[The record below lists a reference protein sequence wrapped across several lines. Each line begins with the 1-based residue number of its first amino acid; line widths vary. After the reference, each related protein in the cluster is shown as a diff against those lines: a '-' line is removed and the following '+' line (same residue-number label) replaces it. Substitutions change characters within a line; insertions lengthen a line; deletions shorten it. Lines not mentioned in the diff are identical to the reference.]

1 MLPDIVAPNTSPSQ
15 AVPWWK
21 IVYDFSSLTESIDR
35 GLHNVMSPFWTTIT
49 ELLIIG
55 VLILLFYALVGLFLV
70 YAERKVCAF
79 MQNRLGPNRIGPFG
93 IFQTI
98 ADLFKLLFKEL
109 IPIKNA
115 DGFLF
120 NLAPFIVIIASFM
133 AIAAIPFAKGLH
145 AIDLNIG
152 VLYVI
157 AVSAMGVIGVLLAGW
172 SSNNK
177 YSLIGAMRSGA
188 QIVSYE
194 LSVGLSI
201 ITIVILA
208 GSMQLSEIVEAQR
221 AGWFIFRGHIPAF
234 IAFVVFLISSTAE
247 TNRGPFDLAEAE
259 SELTAGY
266 HTEYSGIK
274 FAFFFL
280 AEYINMFI
288 VASIAA
294 TVFLGG
300 WMPFH
305 VGHWDGFNHVMDFI
319 PPFIWYI
326 GKTFF
331 VIFMMMWF
339 KWTFPRLRID
349 QLLTLEWKYLIVN
362 NYKSISLNEKYNK
375 LSEGNNTRC
384 LVAAERHESHRIILF
399 QTEYYSDSKIS

>member
-1 MLPDIVAPNTSPSQ
+1 MLLNILASNSMTALSE
-15 AVPWWK
+15 PWWK
-21 IVYDFSSLTESIDR
+21 VIYDFSSLTKWIDDSLR
-35 GLHNVMSPFWTTIT
+35 SNMSSFWATTT
-49 ELLIIG
+49 EMLIIG
-55 VLILLFYALVGLFLV
+55 VCILLFYALVGLFLV

-79 MQNRLGPNRIGPFG
+79 MQNRLGPNRVGPFG

-152 VLYVI
+152 ILYVM

-194 LSVGLSI
+194 LSVGLAL
-201 ITIVILA
+201 ITVVILA
-208 GSMQLSEIVEAQR
+208 GSMQLSVIVEAQR
-221 AGWFIFRGHIPAF
+221 DGWFIFKGHIPAF
-234 IAFVVFLISSTAE
+234 IAFIIFLISSTAE

-305 VGHWDGFNHVMDFI
+305 VGHWEGFNHIMDFI

-331 VIFMMMWF
+331 VIFLMMWF

-349 QLLTLEWKYLIVN
+349 QLLTLEWKYLLPINLVN
-362 NYKSISLNEKYNK
+362 VLIMAF
-375 LSEGNNTRC
+375 
-384 LVAAERHESHRIILF
+384 LVLMGWHF
-399 QTEYYSDSKIS
+399 

>member
-1 MLPDIVAPNTSPSQ
+1 MLPEIVALNTSPTLS
-15 AVPWWK
+15 VPWWK
-21 IVYDFSSLTESIDR
+21 VIYDFAPLTEWIDTS
-35 GLHNVMSPFWTTIT
+35 LHNAMSPFWTTVT
-49 ELLIIG
+49 EMLLIG

-79 MQNRLGPNRIGPFG
+79 MQNRLGPNRVGPFG

-133 AIAAIPFAKGLH
+133 AIAAIPFANGLH

-194 LSVGLSI
+194 LSVGLAL

-208 GSMQLSEIVEAQR
+208 GSMQLSVIVEAQR
-221 AGWFIFRGHIPAF
+221 DGWFIFKGHIPAF
-234 IAFVVFLISSTAE
+234 IAFIIFLISSTAE

-305 VGHWDGFNHVMDFI
+305 VGHWEGFNHVMDFI
-319 PPFIWYI
+319 PPFVWYI
-326 GKTFF
+326 GKTFG
-331 VIFMMMWF
+331 VIFIMMWF

-349 QLLTLEWKYLIVN
+349 QLLTLEWKYLLPINLVNVLIMAFIV
-362 NYKSISLNEKYNK
+362 LM
-375 LSEGNNTRC
+375 GW
-384 LVAAERHESHRIILF
+384 HF
-399 QTEYYSDSKIS
+399 

>member
-1 MLPDIVAPNTSPSQ
+1 MLLGAISNSVSALSE
-15 AVPWWK
+15 PWWR
-21 IVYDFSSLTESIDR
+21 VFYDFSSLTRWIDE
-35 GLHNVMSPFWTTIT
+35 GLRASTSQFWAVVI
-49 ELLIIG
+49 EMVIVG
-55 VLILLFYALVGLFLV
+55 VLILLFYAVIGLFLV

-79 MQNRLGPNRIGPFG
+79 MQNRLGPNRVGPFG

-98 ADLFKLLFKEL
+98 ADLVKLLLVEL
-109 IPIKNA
+109 VPIKNA
-115 DGFLF
+115 DKFLF
-120 NLAPFIVIIASFM
+120 NLAPYIVIIAGFM
-133 AIAAIPFAKGLH
+133 AIAAIPLAKGLH

-152 VLYVI
+152 VFYVI

-194 LSVGLSI
+194 LSVGLAL
-201 ITIVILA
+201 ITVVVLA

-221 AGWFIFRGHIPAF
+221 TGWFIFKGHIPAF
-234 IAFVVFLISSTAE
+234 IAFVIFLISSTAE

-259 SELTAGY
+259 SELTAGF

-280 AEYINMFI
+280 AEYMNMFI

-305 VGHWDGFNHVMDFI
+305 VGNWEGFNAVMDFI

-326 GKTFF
+326 VKTFF
-331 VIFMMMWF
+331 VIFLMMWF

-349 QLLTLEWKYLIVN
+349 QLLTLEWKYLLPIN
-362 NYKSISLNEKYNK
+362 
-375 LSEGNNTRC
+375 
-384 LVAAERHESHRIILF
+384 LF
-399 QTEYYSDSKIS
+399 NVLLMAFVVLMGWHF

>member
-1 MLPDIVAPNTSPSQ
+1 M
-15 AVPWWK
+15 
-21 IVYDFSSLTESIDR
+21 YDFTKLTGRIDAALESAF
-35 GLHNVMSPFWTTIT
+35 SPFWTTVV
-49 ELLIIG
+49 EMLIIG
-55 VLILLFYALVGLFLV
+55 VLILTFYALIGLFLV

-79 MQNRLGPNRIGPFG
+79 MQNRLGPNRLGPFG

-98 ADLFKLLFKEL
+98 ADLVKLLFVEL
-109 IPIKNA
+109 VPIKNA
-115 DGFLF
+115 DKFLF

-152 VLYVI
+152 VLYII
-157 AVSAMGVIGVLLAGW
+157 AVSSMGVIGILLAGW

-194 LSVGLSI
+194 LSVGLAL
-201 ITIVILA
+201 ITVVILA
-208 GSMQLSEIVEAQR
+208 GTMQFGEIVEAQR
-221 AGWFIFRGHIPAF
+221 TGWFIFKGHIPAF
-234 IAFVVFLISSTAE
+234 IAFIVFLIASTAE

-259 SELTAGY
+259 SELTGGF

-305 VGHWDGFNHVMDFI
+305 VGEWEGFNRIMDFI

-331 VIFMMMWF
+331 VVFLMMWF

-349 QLLTLEWKYLIVN
+349 QLLTLEWKYLLPINLFNVLLMAFIV
-362 NYKSISLNEKYNK
+362 LM
-375 LSEGNNTRC
+375 GW
-384 LVAAERHESHRIILF
+384 HF
-399 QTEYYSDSKIS
+399 

>member
-1 MLPDIVAPNTSPSQ
+1 MLNMRLISAANNISIISD
-15 AVPWWK
+15 PWWK
-21 IVYDFSSLTESIDR
+21 VFYDFSSLTEGIDK
-35 GLHNVMSPFWTTIT
+35 GLHKAMTPFWTTVT
-49 ELLIIG
+49 EMLIIG

-79 MQNRLGPNRIGPFG
+79 MQNRLGPNRVGPLG
-93 IFQTI
+93 LFQTI
-98 ADLFKLLFKEL
+98 ADLIKLLLVEL

-115 DGFLF
+115 DKFLF

-133 AIAAIPFAKGLH
+133 AIAAIPFANGLH
-145 AIDLNIG
+145 PIDLNIG

-157 AVSAMGVIGVLLAGW
+157 AVSAMGVIGILLAGW

-194 LSVGLSI
+194 LSVGLSL

-208 GSMQLSEIVEAQR
+208 GTMQFSEIVEAQR
-221 AGWFIFRGHIPAF
+221 TGWFIFKGHIPAF
-234 IAFVVFLISSTAE
+234 IAFIIFLISSTAE

-280 AEYINMFI
+280 AEYMNMFI

-300 WMPFH
+300 WMPFY
-305 VGHWDGFNHVMDFI
+305 VGHWDGFNHVMGII
-319 PPFIWYI
+319 PPFVWYI
-326 GKTFF
+326 VKTFF
-331 VIFMMMWF
+331 VIFLMMWF

-349 QLLTLEWKYLIVN
+349 QLLTLEWKYLLPINLVN
-362 NYKSISLNEKYNK
+362 VLIMA
-375 LSEGNNTRC
+375 
-384 LVAAERHESHRIILF
+384 LVVLMGWHF
-399 QTEYYSDSKIS
+399 

>member
-1 MLPDIVAPNTSPSQ
+1 MPFNI
-15 AVPWWK
+15 
-21 IVYDFSSLTESIDR
+21 YDFTSFTEWIDKS
-35 GLHNVMSPFWTTIT
+35 LHNAMSPFWTTVT
-49 ELLIIG
+49 EMLIIG

-79 MQNRLGPNRIGPFG
+79 MQNRLGPNRVGPFG

-109 IPIKNA
+109 VPIKNA

-188 QIVSYE
+188 QIISYE
-194 LSVGLSI
+194 LSVGLAL
-201 ITIVILA
+201 ITVVIMA
-208 GSMQLSEIVEAQR
+208 GSMQLSVIVEAQR
-221 AGWFIFRGHIPAF
+221 DGWFIFKGHIPAF
-234 IAFVVFLISSTAE
+234 IAFIVFLISSTAE

-305 VGHWDGFNHVMDFI
+305 VGHLEGFNHVMDFI

-349 QLLTLEWKYLIVN
+349 QLLTLEWKYLLPINLVNVLVMAFIV
-362 NYKSISLNEKYNK
+362 LM
-375 LSEGNNTRC
+375 GW
-384 LVAAERHESHRIILF
+384 HF
-399 QTEYYSDSKIS
+399 

>member
-1 MLPDIVAPNTSPSQ
+1 MSFSI
-15 AVPWWK
+15 
-21 IVYDFSSLTESIDR
+21 YDFTAFNQAIDQWLR
-35 GLHNVMSPFWTTIT
+35 SVMSPTWALVT
-49 ELLIIG
+49 ELAIIG
-55 VLILLFYALVGLFLV
+55 IVFLLFYAVVGLLLV

-79 MQNRLGPNRIGPFG
+79 MQCRVGPNRVGKYG

-98 ADLFKLLFKEL
+98 ADFIKLLMKEL
-109 IPIKNA
+109 VTIRKA
-115 DGFLF
+115 DKLLF

-133 AIAAIPFAKGLH
+133 AIAAIPFGKGLH
-145 AIDLNIG
+145 AIDFNIG
-152 VLYVI
+152 IFYLL
-157 AVSAMGVIGVLLAGW
+157 AVSSLGVIGILLAGW

-194 LSVGLSI
+194 LSVGLSLLTPCI
-201 ITIVILA
+201 FIGTL
-208 GSMQLSEIVEAQR
+208 QLSGIVEAQ
-221 AGWFIFRGHIPAF
+221 ANGWLIFSGHIPVM
-234 IAFVVFLISSTAE
+234 IAFVIYMIAATAE

-259 SELTAGY
+259 SELTAGF

-280 AEYINMFI
+280 AEYMNMFI

-294 TVFLGG
+294 TIFWGG

-305 VGHWDGFNHVMDFI
+305 IPGLDGFNHIMDFI

-326 GKTFF
+326 GKTAFI
-331 VIFMMMWF
+331 IFLMMWF

-349 QLLTLEWKYLIVN
+349 QILTLEWKYLLPINLVNIIITAFIVLMGWHFV
-362 NYKSISLNEKYNK
+362 K
-375 LSEGNNTRC
+375 
-384 LVAAERHESHRIILF
+384 
-399 QTEYYSDSKIS
+399 

>member
-1 MLPDIVAPNTSPSQ
+1 MLLNMITANSLQLVSA
-15 AVPWWK
+15 PWWR
-21 IVYDFSSLTESIDR
+21 VLYDFSSLTKSIDE
-35 GLHNVMSPFWTTIT
+35 GLNNTMGHFWTVVT
-49 ELLIIG
+49 EMIIIG
-55 VLILLFYALVGLFLV
+55 VLILLFYAVIGLFLV

-98 ADLFKLLFKEL
+98 ADLIKLLFVEM

-120 NLAPFIVIIASFM
+120 NLAPFIVIIAGFM
-133 AIAAIPFAKGLH
+133 ALAAIPFANGLH
-145 AIDLNIG
+145 AIDMNIG

-157 AVSAMGVIGVLLAGW
+157 AVSSMGVIGVLLAGW

-177 YSLIGAMRSGA
+177 YSLIGAIRSGA

-194 LSVGLSI
+194 LSVGLAL
-201 ITIVILA
+201 ITVVILA
-208 GSMQLSEIVEAQR
+208 GSMQLSVIVEAQR
-221 AGWFIFRGHIPAF
+221 DGWFIFKGHIPAF
-234 IAFVVFLISSTAE
+234 IAFVIYLIASTAE

-280 AEYINMFI
+280 AEYMNMFI

-305 VGHWDGFNHVMDFI
+305 VGPWDGFNHVMDFI
-319 PPFIWYI
+319 PPFVWYI

-331 VIFMMMWF
+331 VIWLMMWF

-349 QLLTLEWKYLIVN
+349 QLLTLEWKYLLPINLVNVLIMAFIV
-362 NYKSISLNEKYNK
+362 LM
-375 LSEGNNTRC
+375 GW
-384 LVAAERHESHRIILF
+384 HF
-399 QTEYYSDSKIS
+399 

>member
-1 MLPDIVAPNTSPSQ
+1 MKDFWL
-15 AVPWWK
+15 
-21 IVYDFSSLTESIDR
+21 YDFSLLTANIENW
-35 GLHNVMSPFWTTIT
+35 LQNTFSPFWAVAW
-49 ELLIIG
+49 EMVIIG
-55 VLILLFYALVGLFLV
+55 LVFLIFYAIVGLLLV

-79 MQNRLGPNRIGPFG
+79 MQNRVGPNRVGPYG

-98 ADLFKLLFKEL
+98 ADFIKLLMKEL
-109 IPIKNA
+109 VTIKEA
-115 DGFLF
+115 DKFLF

-145 AIDLNIG
+145 AIDFNIG
-152 VLYVI
+152 VFYI
-157 AVSAMGVIGVLLAGW
+157 MAVSSMGVVGILIAGW

-177 YSLIGAMRSGA
+177 YSLIGAIRSGA

-194 LSVGLSI
+194 LSVGLALMS
-201 ITIVILA
+201 IVIFSGTL
-208 GSMQLSEIVEAQR
+208 QLSEIVNSQAD
-221 AGWFIFRGHIPAF
+221 AWWIFKGHIPAI
-234 IAFVVFLISSTAE
+234 IAFIIFLIASTAE

-280 AEYINMFI
+280 AEFMNMFI

-300 WMPFH
+300 WMPLHLWGFTA
-305 VGHWDGFNHVMDFI
+305 FNHVMDFI
-319 PPFIWYI
+319 PPLIWYF
-326 GKTFF
+326 GKTAF
-331 VIFMMMWF
+331 VIFVMMWF

-349 QLLTLEWKYLIVN
+349 QLLTLEWKYLLP
-362 NYKSISLNEKYNK
+362 LN
-375 LSEGNNTRC
+375 LINT
-384 LVAAERHESHRIILF
+384 VIIAFLTMMKWHF
-399 QTEYYSDSKIS
+399 